1 MTEREQIEQ
10 EVHMKYRASVTQ
22 MLADEKK
29 KKLENYRQMNVYIH
43 RGKTLFTGSSLM
55 ENFPI
60 MEFCMN
66 EGFPVVYNRGIGGY
80 TSDEFLAAIDTVLLD
95 LQPAKLFI
103 NIGTNDISLRND
115 GESWFEHWLRNERRI
130 CEIIKE
136 KLPQT
141 LVYLMAY
148 YPVNANAPLADRN
161 PGMKVRTN
169 ENIAIA
175 NRRLA
180 ELAAEFGFLYIDVND
195 GLKDA
200 KGNLQIEHTQDG
212 IHFDVAA
219 YRTVFERL
227 KPYLEQRD

>member
-1 MTEREQIEQ
+1 
-10 EVHMKYRASVTQ
+10 
-22 MLADEKK
+22 
-29 KKLENYRQMNVYIH
+29 
-43 RGKTLFTGSSLM
+43 
-55 ENFPI
+55 
-60 MEFCMN
+60 
-66 EGFPVVYNRGIGGY
+66 
-80 TSDEFLAAIDTVLLD
+80 
-95 LQPAKLFI
+95 
-103 NIGTNDISLRND
+103 
-115 GESWFEHWLRNERRI
+115 
-130 CEIIKE
+130 
-136 KLPQT
+136 
-141 LVYLMAY
+141 
-148 YPVNANAPLADRN
+148 
-161 PGMKVRTN
+161 MKVRTN